1 MASSS
6 NTEIQKMIVLQSS
19 DGQIFEIE
27 ESIASNSQT
36 LRNMIEDECA
46 DNVIPLPNV
55 TAKILARVIEY
66 CKRHT
71 EAAAAGDAADADDL
85 KKFDAD
91 FVDPDDQ
98 ETLFDTILAANYL
111 NISSLMDMLCKA
123 VADMLKGKDA
133 EAIRKRFNIKNDYT
147 KEEEEE
153 VRKENSWA
161 FED

>member
-27 ESIASNSQT
+27 ESVASNSQT

-46 DNVIPLPNV
+46 DNTIPLPNV

-71 EAAAAGDAADADDL
+71 DAAANADDL

-98 ETLFDTILAANYL
+98 ETLFDTLLAANYL

-123 VADMLKGKDA
+123 IAEMLKDKDP
-133 EAIRKRFNIKNDYT
+133 EVTRKKFNIVNDYT